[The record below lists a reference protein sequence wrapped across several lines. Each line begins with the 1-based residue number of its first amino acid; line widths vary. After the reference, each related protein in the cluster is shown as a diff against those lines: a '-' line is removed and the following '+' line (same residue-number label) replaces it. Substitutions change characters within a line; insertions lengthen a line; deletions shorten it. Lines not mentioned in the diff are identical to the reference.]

1 MYFEDEEDFE
11 KFEEFLTENNLDND
25 IKESYYDIKDNFI
38 NKRMLSMS
46 IKIPIK
52 KVIELGELYNSMHK
66 FNI

>member
-11 KFEEFLTENNLDND
+11 KFEEILTENNLDND